1 MCARRSPARLAAMR
15 LTMLRLNADVVD
27 RVHAWAD
34 EHELSLPEAA
44 SRLLTAGLDHLSARA
59 AGGQARTDAMSTEE
73 RSDLG
78 RRAAAAR
85 WQKR

>member
-1 MCARRSPARLAAMR
+1 
-15 LTMLRLNADVVD
+15 MLRIDSSVID
-27 RVHAWAD
+27 RVRVYAT
-34 EHELSLPEAA
+34 EHELSVPEAA

-59 AGGQARTDAMSTEE
+59 AGGQARTDAMSAEE

-85 WQKR
+85 WRKA